1 MSLRCRLPV
10 HPLPSIGP
18 LPLPLL
24 LPLVVVLILVL
35 STSLPAHAQ
44 AVPEGLTRDEIGV
57 VFMPHGADSSWNAA
71 MQNALAPLSEH
82 YTTADAYSMADTDK
96 VEAALRELEAK
107 GMRAAVI
114 VRIFSLESSFRTA
127 TEYMIGLGPDRDHAN
142 HTTHARSGGPGG
154 HHMTPPRRIDTPLAL
169 VTTGG
174 MEAHPLLGEAMAD
187 RVRALSTHPEK
198 ETVILTGH
206 GAATDA
212 DDAHWMDNL
221 ATLARIIREDTGL
234 PFRDIRMGTWREDWP
249 EKRDSSVARIRR
261 LVEEAGQNGGT
272 ALVIPVRTIGQ
283 GPEDRWLE
291 GLDYRLGEGFAP
303 HPAFVKWVASE
314 IEEGVAELLYDL

>member
-1 MSLRCRLPV
+1 MRFWFRRVLVTLAILIPGQSL
-10 HPLPSIGP
+10 
-18 LPLPLL
+18 
-24 LPLVVVLILVL
+24 
-35 STSLPAHAQ
+35 AQ
-44 AVPEGLTRDEIGV
+44 ATTDMDPRPLKRDEIGV
-57 VFMPHGADSSWNAA
+57 VFMPHGADSTWNAN
-71 MQNALAPLSEH
+71 MQAALAPLSVH
-82 YTTADAYSMADTDK
+82 YVTANAYSMADADK

-127 TEYMIGLGPDRDHAN
+127 TEYMIGLGPDRQQDAHA
-142 HTTHARSGGPGG
+142 G
-154 HHMTPPRRIDTPLAL
+154 HHMSGSGSRGHYMSPPRRIDTPLQV

-187 RVRALSTHPEK
+187 RVRALSTHPER

-206 GAATDA
+206 GAAADA
-212 DDAHWMDNL
+212 DDAHWMKNL
-221 ATLARIIREDTGL
+221 AVIADIIRKVTGL
-234 PFRDIRMGTWREDWP
+234 PFRDIKMGTWREDWP
-249 EKRDSSVARIRR
+249 EKRDASVARIRR
-261 LVEEAGQNGGT
+261 LVEEAGQDGGT

-291 GLDYRLGEGFAP
+291 GLEYRLGEGFAP

-314 IEEGVAELLYDL
+314 IEEGVAELLYDR